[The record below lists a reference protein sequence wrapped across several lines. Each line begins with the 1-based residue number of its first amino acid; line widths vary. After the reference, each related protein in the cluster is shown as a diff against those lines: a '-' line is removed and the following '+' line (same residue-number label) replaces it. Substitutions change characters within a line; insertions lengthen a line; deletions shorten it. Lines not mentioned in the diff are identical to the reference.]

1 LVTRGHSATRFT
13 LSIAAAHHH
22 GDRVGRVSRRFPQT
36 LDKFAAP
43 EVEQAELKAMV
54 ASTRADYRIPQI
66 ASYLVQQRGYSAIIT
81 NMGGLAGS

>member
-1 LVTRGHSATRFT
+1 

-22 GDRVGRVSRRFPQT
+22 GDRVGRVSRQFPQT

-54 ASTRADYRIPQI
+54 ASTRLISHSSDSVIFGTAK
-66 ASYLVQQRGYSAIIT
+66 GAIQ
-81 NMGGLAGS
+81 L